1 MYSHATWNYWVPN
14 PNLSLCSNEVFLPA
28 SCSVTPPG
36 TGEKEWRGLKG
47 GDGHKCSSSSPLPL
61 SKTVFLW
68 GGGVSLLLP
77 DSWSSMQPPE
87 GLSYMAQARA
97 KFDSGRSVWLTHS
110 QGTQHH
116 PDLIMK
122 RFLRAFDPKLTFLLF
137 FAFFCSEPRL
147 MRSCYVGLQ
156 GIGVSDGQLQPL
168 EEEVGVLCGNKLC
181 RSLRENAEKD
191 SSVNKKFSFTVWN
204 DERHEQH
211 LVLDQEMNK
220 NSAVKTYPLQ
230 FNATWASIIVFYASF
245 SVNLRGRCFNLIF
258 KNRKK

>member
-68 GGGVSLLLP
+68 GGGFHCYCY
-77 DSWSSMQPPE
+77 SWSSMQPPE

-137 FAFFCSEPRL
+137 FAFFCSEPH
-147 MRSCYVGLQ
+147 
-156 GIGVSDGQLQPL
+156 
-168 EEEVGVLCGNKLC
+168 EVMLCGSSGDRSVWWTASTIRRGSWSIMWEQTMSKFERKC
-181 RSLRENAEKD
+181 RKRL
-191 SSVNKKFSFTVWN
+191 FSQQKV
-204 DERHEQH
+204 
-211 LVLDQEMNK
+211 
-220 NSAVKTYPLQ
+220 
-230 FNATWASIIVFYASF
+230 
-245 SVNLRGRCFNLIF
+245 
-258 KNRKK
+258 

>member
-68 GGGVSLLLP
+68 GGFHCYCPTVGAACSPSRVSAIWLKHELNLTP
-77 DSWSSMQPPE
+77 
-87 GLSYMAQARA
+87 GTR
-97 KFDSGRSVWLTHS
+97 FDSHTHRARSITLTSLWKGFSEPSTQNWL
-110 QGTQHH
+110 
-116 PDLIMK
+116 
-122 RFLRAFDPKLTFLLF
+122 FCFF